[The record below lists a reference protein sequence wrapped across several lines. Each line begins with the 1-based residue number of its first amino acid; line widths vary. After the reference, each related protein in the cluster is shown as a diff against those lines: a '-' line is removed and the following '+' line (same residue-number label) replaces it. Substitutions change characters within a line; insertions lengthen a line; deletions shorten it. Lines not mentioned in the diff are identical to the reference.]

1 MLRRPT
7 EVQGPKT
14 PPNEPETEHG
24 EANQPED
31 QPDGGAQVVT
41 YVQEVLSNFHAML
54 TKMTFPRLDNEY
66 SLTKFRRSAVWG
78 KFIRLFTGQGL
89 NDPAKG
95 VGQLRPV
102 RVRIQTL

>member
-1 MLRRPT
+1 MERKKEENYIKKGKKALKCIFLGYELNKNFTQKR
-7 EVQGPKT
+7 
-14 PPNEPETEHG
+14 G
-24 EANQPED
+24 EGKND
-31 QPDGGAQVVT
+31 QNAQNISL
-41 YVQEVLSNFHAML
+41 YV
-54 TKMTFPRLDNEY
+54 KMTFPRLDNEY

-102 RVRIQTL
+102 RVRI